1 MLNDTMGKFHFWV
14 TFLGTY
20 AITIRCITWDS
31 WACRAATTRWEQ
43 TVFMPESAQTL
54 NQAITIAALI
64 VGAVQVVFIWNLIWS
79 YFHGKPA
86 GGNPWRATTLEWQTP
101 DTPPST
107 ATSDPSS
114 RSSIDGPMTTAA
126 GRSEDFIPQNQPP
139 GKKAPGLETTPDAAD
154 LGVLALKPQGGHS

>member
-1 MLNDTMGKFHFWV
+1 MGKFHFWV

-20 AITIRCITWDS
+20 AIYYPMHYLDS
-31 WACRAATTRWEQ
+31 WACRAATTRWDKRIHA
-43 TVFMPESAQTL
+43 ESAQTL

-86 GGNPWRATTLEWQTP
+86 GGNPWRARRWSGKRRTR
-101 DTPPST
+101 PPST

-114 RSSIDGPMTTAA
+114 RSSIDGPMTTACRA
-126 GRSEDFIPQNQPP
+126 APEDFIPQNQPR
-139 GKKAPGLETTPDAAD
+139 GKKLQAWRRLPMPPT